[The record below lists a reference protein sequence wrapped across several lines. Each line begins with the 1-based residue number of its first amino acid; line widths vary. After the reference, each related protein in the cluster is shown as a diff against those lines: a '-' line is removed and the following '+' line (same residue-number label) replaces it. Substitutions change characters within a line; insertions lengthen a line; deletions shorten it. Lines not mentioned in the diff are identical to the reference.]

1 MTTRLST
8 KGQLILP
15 KEIRERH
22 GWGPGVEL
30 EIEERGNSV
39 VLRRAV
45 AVPETTL
52 EELLGC
58 TGYQG
63 PAHSLEEMALR
74 PTVSI
79 DAMPPTPAALRPSVS
94 ANLRRWT

>member
-8 KGQLILP
+8 KGQLIIP

-22 GWGPGVEL
+22 GWGAGIEL
-30 EIEERGNSV
+30 EIEDRGDALL
-39 VLRRAV
+39 LRRV
-45 AVPETTL
+45 TYVPETTL

-63 PAHSLEEMALR
+63 PAHSLEEMEAG
-74 PTVSI
+74 V
-79 DAMPPTPAALRPSVS
+79 AKGA
-94 ANLRRWT
+94 RRKR

>member
-8 KGQLILP
+8 QGQLILP

-30 EIEERGNSV
+30 EIEERGDSV
-39 VLRRAV
+39 VLRRALD
-45 AVPETTL
+45 VPEPTL

-63 PAHSLEEMALR
+63 PTHSLEEMAAGIAR
-74 PTVSI
+74 GARQ
-79 DAMPPTPAALRPSVS
+79 DR
-94 ANLRRWT
+94 

>member
-8 KGQLILP
+8 KGQLIIP

-22 GWGPGVEL
+22 GWGAGIEL
-30 EIEERGNSV
+30 EIEDRGDALL
-39 VLRRAV
+39 LRRV
-45 AVPETTL
+45 TDVPETTL

-63 PAHSLEEMALR
+63 PAHSLEEMEAG
-74 PTVSI
+74 V
-79 DAMPPTPAALRPSVS
+79 AKGA
-94 ANLRRWT
+94 RRKR

>member
-8 KGQLILP
+8 KGQLIIP

-30 EIEERGNSV
+30 EIEERGDSV
-39 VLRRAV
+39 VLRRLMD
-45 AVPETTL
+45 VPETTL
-52 EELLGC
+52 EELVGC

-63 PAHSLEEMALR
+63 PVRSLEEMEAGIAR
-74 PTVSI
+74 G
-79 DAMPPTPAALRPSVS
+79 ARQG
-94 ANLRRWT
+94 R